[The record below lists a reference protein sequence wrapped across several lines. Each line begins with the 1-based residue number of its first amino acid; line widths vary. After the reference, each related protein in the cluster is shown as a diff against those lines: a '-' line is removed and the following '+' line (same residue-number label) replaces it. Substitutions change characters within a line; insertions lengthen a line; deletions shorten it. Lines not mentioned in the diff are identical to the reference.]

1 MYLKRL
7 DILGFKSFAQKTT
20 IAFASGVTAIVGP
33 NGCGK
38 TNILDSLRWVLGE
51 QKVSLLRGGK
61 MEEVIFNGSRD
72 LKPLG
77 MSEVTLTVV
86 NNRGVLP
93 TEYSEVQVT
102 RRLFRSGDSEYLL
115 NKVPCRLKDITD
127 LFVDTGMGA
136 HSYSVIQQDM
146 VEAILS
152 NKAEERR
159 FLFEEAAGI
168 TKYKQRKKAAL
179 RKLEATEQDFLR
191 LKDIHAEVRTQV
203 NSLYRQHK
211 KAERY
216 QRIRDEIKAWELYL
230 GKERIGRLEQDR
242 RERKAKLDELTTQRQ
257 QSDTGLNQF
266 GAELEAARKEQI
278 DIERQLSEVGE
289 SIYKV
294 TESVHDIERQISVDR
309 ERRSNAT
316 HLIDKNRSDIRS
328 LEERSKTLGEQSERL
343 NADLT
348 EVRGKLEGLT
358 SQLSEAEAAQDEA
371 DRKLLSVRQVKEQEN
386 QKLIELEGKLSSG
399 RTEVN
404 NLQEQESDLSGQI
417 ESIVSQISSNSPQQT
432 TLLGELEKYQRQ
444 LDTLTSEKSNIVK
457 RQAAL
462 KQEMETLGSR
472 NDELAEDISTATA
485 SMEACEARR
494 KLLEDMM
501 LHYEGH
507 GAGLVSVME
516 QRERWPG
523 IVGTVADSFVPQ
535 EGLEIA
541 LERSLGDLALCLV
554 CADRTT
560 AGSIIDYLR
569 SEKKGKIGILVPD
582 AGTLNAAVKRPEI
595 NHSLFVGWLDS
606 LVTTEPRLETLKGA
620 VLSRTAVFEP
630 GLNADEI
637 LPHLPF
643 GFSAVTT
650 DGVLHHGNLITGGS
664 EDSFPLFRRREKI
677 QQQQQMIDDFSARLQ
692 SAREEKNHVIARMA
706 SLRAE
711 SSELV
716 SRLEE
721 LGDEIEETQ
730 RRIGEFDFER
740 RSLISEFERLERERR
755 SLMGKL
761 EGIRNRQ
768 TSLGLDFGQLKS
780 LKEELVSSMN
790 EVGTRLGDFEAAAS
804 SAAERVSRLQVAVI
818 ETRSRA
824 EQIESQM
831 SHTGELISEI
841 TNTISIKREEVES
854 ATEEIGLCDQRVEE
868 NEAKLKGLFEQR
880 EKLAERQS
888 SLRGVQ
894 SEVMEQVSTREKEIK
909 RVRDAKD
916 TLAEQVHE
924 LEIRINTINNEVK
937 TVRDRILEEYD
948 LDVMTVEAERPDD
961 KISLEEAQEYLHQQK
976 DKLRNFGAVNLLALE
991 EYKTTAEREKFLS
1004 EQIDD
1009 LQAAKSDLQAT
1020 ISKINVTAKEL
1031 FHKTFEIA
1039 RGHFKNLFVELFSG
1053 GEADITLVD
1062 PSDPLESE
1070 IDIVARPRGKKLLSI
1085 AQMSG
1090 GERALTAISLL
1101 FSLYLVKPSPFCILD
1116 EIDAPLDDANCHR
1129 FLKMIRAFSGQT
1141 QFVTITHNKI
1151 TMEAAD
1157 NLYGITME
1165 LPGVSKLV
1173 AVRFNEGGDLIDQT
1187 PEPAAA
1193 AAIETADTDRAQ
1205 EAESTDE
1212 ELPEPIKNRIASN
1225 VTLQTDEEPR
1235 Q

>member
-20 IAFASGVTAIVGP
+20 IAFSSGVTAIVGP

-38 TNILDSLRWVLGE
+38 TNVLDSLRWVLGE

-77 MSEVTLTVV
+77 MAEVTLTVV

-216 QRIRDEIKAWELYL
+216 QRIRDEIKSWELFL
-230 GKERIGRLEQDR
+230 GKNRINRLDQDR
-242 RERKAKLDELTTQRQ
+242 REHKARLDELTARRQ
-257 QSDTGLNQF
+257 ESDTGLNQF

-278 DIERQLSEVGE
+278 DIERQLSEV
-289 SIYKV
+289 SNQIYQV
-294 TESVHDIERQISVDR
+294 SEEVHGIERQISVDR
-309 ERRSNAT
+309 ERRLNAT
-316 HLIDKNRSDIRS
+316 NLIDKNRHDIAS
-328 LEERSKTLGEQSERL
+328 LEARSRALGEQAGRSESDIVEARANL
-343 NADLT
+343 DALT
-348 EVRGKLEGLT
+348 AQFRD
-358 SQLSEAEAAQDEA
+358 AETAQYEA
-371 DRKLLSVRQVKEQEN
+371 DRKLLSVRQVREQEN
-386 QKLIELEGKLSSG
+386 QRLIELESKLSSG
-399 RTEVN
+399 RTEVTS
-404 NLQEQESDLSGQI
+404 LQEQRSELAAQI
-417 ESIVSQISSNSPQQT
+417 EQIDHQITSNSPQQT
-432 TLLGELEKYQRQ
+432 SLLDELERNQRQ
-444 LDTLTSEKSNIVK
+444 LDTLTSERSSIVK
-457 RQAAL
+457 RQAEL
-462 KQEMETLGSR
+462 KQEMQVLGGR
-472 NDELAEDISTATA
+472 NDELAEEISTVTA
-485 SMEACEARR
+485 SIEACDARR
-494 KLLEDMM
+494 KLLEDML
-501 LHYEGH
+501 LHFEGH
-507 GAGLVSVME
+507 GAGLVAVME
-516 QRERWPG
+516 ERERWSG
-523 IVGTVADSFVPQ
+523 IVGTVADSFVPV

-541 LERSLGDLALCLV
+541 LERALGDLARCLI
-554 CADRTT
+554 CTNRQT
-560 AGSIIDYLR
+560 ARQIISHL
-569 SEKKGKIGILVPD
+569 SAESKGRIGILVPD
-582 AGTLNAAVKRPEI
+582 TGTLNAAIKRPEI
-595 NHSLFVGWLDS
+595 RHELFVGWLDN
-606 LVTTEPRLETLKGA
+606 LVSSGAPLATLKEA
-620 VLSRTAVFEP
+620 ILSRTAVFKP

-637 LPHLPF
+637 LPYLPF

-650 DGVLHHGNLITGGS
+650 DGVLHHGNLIAGGS

-677 QQQQQMIDDFSARLQ
+677 QQQQEMIASLRERLSSARDD
-692 SAREEKNHVIARMA
+692 KNHVIAQMA
-706 SLRAE
+706 ALRAE
-711 SSELV
+711 SSELIA
-716 SRLEE
+716 RQDE
-721 LGDEIEETQ
+721 LAEQIEDVQ
-730 RRIGEFDFER
+730 KRVGEFDFER
-740 RSLISEFERLERERR
+740 RNLISEFERLDRERS

-761 EGIRNRQ
+761 EHIRSRQ

-780 LKEELVSSMN
+780 LKDELVSSMN
-790 EVGTRLGDFEAAAS
+790 EVGSRLDDYEAAAS
-804 SAAERVSRLQVAVI
+804 AAAERVSRLQVQVI
-818 ETRSRA
+818 ETRSRVGH
-824 EQIESQM
+824 IESQIA
-831 SHTGELISEI
+831 HTKELLREI
-841 TNTISIKREEVES
+841 TAAMTTKSEEVE
-854 ATEEIGLCDQRVEE
+854 AAIEEIGLCDQRVEQNE
-868 NEAKLKGLFEQR
+868 NRLKDLFDKR
-880 EKLAERQS
+880 EKLTERQN

-894 SEVMEQVSTREKEIK
+894 AEVMEQVSAREKEIK
-909 RVRDAKD
+909 RVRDSKD
-916 TLAEQVHE
+916 ALAEQVHE
-924 LEIRINTINNEVK
+924 IEIRINTINNEIK
-937 TVRDRILEEYD
+937 SIRDRVLDEYEQDILMVDAPSPSETMAVD
-948 LDVMTVEAERPDD
+948 EATT
-961 KISLEEAQEYLHQQK
+961 YLHEQK

-991 EYKTTAEREKFLS
+991 EYRTSSEREKFLA
-1004 EQIDD
+1004 EQIND

-1031 FHKTFEIA
+1031 FLKTFEVA

-1062 PSDPLESE
+1062 ASDPLESE

-1173 AVRFNEGGDLIDQT
+1173 AVRFNEGGELADESERSIL
-1187 PEPAAA
+1187 EPD
-1193 AAIETADTDRAQ
+1193 ADASD
-1205 EAESTDE
+1205 D
-1212 ELPEPIKNRIASN
+1212 ELPESIKQRVSPQI
-1225 VTLQTDEEPR
+1225 VLQPDEDSR

>member
-20 IAFASGVTAIVGP
+20 IAFSSGVTAIVGP

-38 TNILDSLRWVLGE
+38 TNVLDSLRWVLGE

-77 MSEVTLTVV
+77 MAEVTLTVV

-115 NKVPCRLKDITD
+115 NKVPCRLKDIID

-152 NKAEERR
+152 SKAEERR

-216 QRIRDEIKAWELYL
+216 QRIRDEIKEWELFL
-230 GKERIGRLEQDR
+230 GKERIGELDQDR
-242 RERKAKLDELTTQRQ
+242 REHKARLDELTTRRQ
-257 QSDTGLNQF
+257 ESDTGLTQY
-266 GAELEAARKEQI
+266 GAELEAARKEQL
-278 DIERQLSEVGE
+278 DIERNLSEVGE
-289 SIYKV
+289 AVYKV
-294 TESVHDIERQISVDR
+294 TEDVHAIERQISVDR

-316 HLIDKNRSDIRS
+316 HLIDKNRSDIAA
-328 LEERSKTLGEQSERL
+328 LEERSKVLGEQSTRFTGEL
-343 NADLT
+343 A
-348 EVRGKLEGLT
+348 EVRSKLESLT
-358 SQLSEAEAAQDEA
+358 AQLHDAESAQDEA
-371 DRKLLSVRQVKEQEN
+371 DRQLLAVRRAREQEN
-386 QKLIELEGKLSSG
+386 QRLIELEGRLSSG
-399 RTEVN
+399 RTEVS
-404 NLQEQESDLSGQI
+404 NLQEQQTELSTQIEKIEGQI
-417 ESIVSQISSNSPQQT
+417 TSNSPQQT
-432 TLLGELEKYQRQ
+432 MLLGELERHQQELDRLTAERSAIVRRQ
-444 LDTLTSEKSNIVK
+444 T
-457 RQAAL
+457 AL
-462 KQEMETLGSR
+462 KQEMETLGTRS
-472 NDELAEDISTATA
+472 DELAEETATLTA
-485 SMEACEARR
+485 SIEACEARR
-494 KLLEDMM
+494 KLLEDMI
-501 LHYEGH
+501 LHFEGH
-507 GAGLVSVME
+507 GAGLVTVME
-516 QRERWPG
+516 QRERWNG

-535 EGLEIA
+535 EGLETA
-541 LERSLGDLALCLV
+541 LERSLGDLARCLICV
-554 CADRTT
+554 DRST
-560 AGSIIDYLR
+560 AASIIAYVR
-569 SEKKGKIGILVPD
+569 SENKGKIGILVPD
-582 AGTLNAAVKRPEI
+582 PGTLNAAVKRPEI
-595 NHSLFVGWLDS
+595 KHDLFVGWLDS
-606 LVTTEPRLETLKGA
+606 LVSAEPRLETLKGA
-620 VLSRTAVFEP
+620 ILSRTAVFKP

-650 DGVLHHGNLITGGS
+650 DGMLYHGNLITGGS
-664 EDSFPLFRRREKI
+664 EESFPLFRRREKV
-677 QQQQQMIDDFSARLQ
+677 QQQQQMIDEFTVRLGGV
-692 SAREEKNHVIARMA
+692 RDDRNHVIANMA

-716 SRLEE
+716 TRQEE
-721 LGDEIEETQ
+721 LAEQIEETQ
-730 RRIGEFDFER
+730 KRVGEFDFER
-740 RSLISEFERLERERR
+740 RSLVSEFERLERERR
-755 SLMGKL
+755 TLMGKL
-761 EGIRNRQ
+761 ETIRSRQ

-780 LKEELVSSMN
+780 LKDELVSSMN
-790 EVGTRLGDFEAAAS
+790 EVGSRLGDFEAAA
-804 SAAERVSRLQVAVI
+804 ATTAERVSHLQVAVI
-818 ETRSRA
+818 EARSRA
-824 EQIESQM
+824 EQIESQIK
-831 SHTGELISEI
+831 HTGELLSEI
-841 TNTISIKREEVES
+841 TNSIAVKSEEIET
-854 ATEEIGLCDQRVEE
+854 ATEEIGLCDQRVAEGE
-868 NEAKLKGLFEQR
+868 VRLKELFDHR
-880 EKLAERQS
+880 EKLAERQN

-894 SEVMEQVSTREKEIK
+894 AEIMEQVTSREREIK
-909 RVRDAKD
+909 RVRDARES
-916 TLAEQVHE
+916 LAEQVHE
-924 LEIRINTINNEVK
+924 LEIRINTINNEIK
-937 TVRDRILEEYD
+937 TIRDRLLEEYQ
-948 LDVMTVEAERPDD
+948 LDILTVDVTRPNDAMTVDEA
-961 KISLEEAQEYLHQQK
+961 AEYLHEQK
-976 DKLRNFGAVNLLALE
+976 DRLRNFGAVNLLALE
-991 EYKTTAEREKFLS
+991 EYRTSAEREKFLS
-1004 EQIDD
+1004 EQIND

-1031 FHKTFEIA
+1031 FLKTFDVA

-1173 AVRFNEGGDLIDQT
+1173 AVRFNEGGDLVDQ
-1187 PEPAAA
+1187 
-1193 AAIETADTDRAQ
+1193 ADAS
-1205 EAESTDE
+1205 STDTAE
-1212 ELPEPIKNRIASN
+1212 GADGDEIPESIRNRMTSN
-1225 VTLQTDEEPR
+1225 VTLQPNEEPR
-1235 Q
+1235 E